1 MSPCGVVL
9 LPPWCQDKSFHE
21 FSIRTVTPYPG
32 HTEISKIEHGLKTNT
47 LANYFLF
54 DSLPIY
60 KLNQS
65 YYTKSYSSQ
74 HKPQQISL
82 LILSDI
88 IPNLPINPYLLHEAS
103 SAAMGCLTSFLRADI
118 SLSFVLHRR
127 RSMSSVKF
135 FSLPNLIIRVV
146 AKERGGENWTMHA
159 IQRI

>member
-32 HTEISKIEHGLKTNT
+32 HTEISKIEHGLKANT

-82 LILSDI
+82 LILNMSRLSDI
-88 IPNLPINPYLLHEAS
+88 IPNLPHNPLPPPWSLQCSNGMSHKLPQS
-103 SAAMGCLTSFLRADI
+103 RHISFLCSPPQTFHVI
-118 SLSFVLHRR
+118 SQIL
-127 RSMSSVKF
+127 F
-135 FSLPNLIIRVV
+135 F
-146 AKERGGENWTMHA
+146 AKSHH
-159 IQRI
+159 